1 MEQNDTLGNDHFLVK
16 IEFYQSRNITK
27 IKTKVMHGIIK
38 KQIGT
43 FSENLET
50 VQNNRHINGDLE
62 INEYLEIISNDII
75 NLANKYI
82 PKKRKIMTNPV
93 PYWTDKCTEAIKE
106 KS

>member
-1 MEQNDTLGNDHFLVK
+1 
-16 IEFYQSRNITK
+16 
-27 IKTKVMHGIIK
+27 MHGIIK

-62 INEYLEIISNDII
+62 INECWEIISNDII
-75 NLANKYI
+75 NSANKYI

-106 KS
+106 KKRARRKVFKDKITSRLNRIQKEESIGPKNI